1 VTDQP
6 MEEMT
11 LVRATIKG
19 DQQAF
24 QRLVELYQGPIY
36 NMCYRMLHNAHDA
49 EDAAQ
54 EIFLRMYT
62 KIETYDQSR
71 KFSTWI
77 FSVASNYC
85 IDRIRRRRPLVPLDD
100 MAFALPSTEDGPE
113 RMALRGELRDTVQR
127 ALATLPDHYRLI
139 AVLRYWHDFSYQE
152 IEEITK
158 LSESAVKTRLHRAR
172 KMIAQALDKQGGS
185 E

>member
-1 VTDQP
+1 MTDQP

-36 NMCYRMLHNAHDA
+36 NMAYRMLHNAHDA

-100 MAFALPSTEDGPE
+100 MAFALPSNEDGPE
-113 RMALRGELRDTVQR
+113 RLALRGELRDTVQR